1 MNEAIVVLIYRILFQ
16 LSNIKHGYP
25 RTPELLELL
34 EYMIPAAAAA
44 PAP

>member
-1 MNEAIVVLIYRILFQ
+1 MNEKIVVLIYRILFQ
-16 LSNIKHGYP
+16 LSNMDIL
-25 RTPELLELL
+25 ELLELL